1 MPYTGLKPAGRDLGP
16 AIPAADKA
24 AETGDVGAVER
35 LLTGAVKESL
45 EHRMHAVLQTK
56 AYDAA
61 DVAAGREHV
70 GAYVGFVHY
79 VEGIYQA
86 ASAMPHE
93 GGHATE

>member
-16 AIPAADKA
+16 AIPTADKA
-24 AETGDVGAVER
+24 VEAGDAGAVER
-35 LLTGAVKESL
+35 LLTGTMKEGL
-45 EHRMHAVLQTK
+45 GHRMHAVLQTK

-70 GAYVGFVHY
+70 GAYAGFVHY
-79 VEGIYQA
+79 VDGIYQT